1 MMYLAV
7 VSRETNI
14 TILMG
19 ASNNGVGE
27 YKTNVSRETMLILIV
42 FDVSRET

>member
-14 TILMG
+14 TILMV

-27 YKTNVSRETMLILIV
+27 CRTNVSRETILIFIV
-42 FDVSRET
+42 FGVSRET